1 MVSKTQPTIDDDNT
15 AEDTYVGEDRFGLD
29 DDNEQDCDGALDNSL
44 DDEPPEQRVVHS
56 VNAFPF
62 MRAYG

>member
-1 MVSKTQPTIDDDNT
+1 MVSETQPTIDDDNT

-29 DDNEQDCDGALDNSL
+29 DDNEQDCDGALDNSS
-44 DDEPPEQRVVHS
+44 DDEPPEPRVVHS